1 MQLLLRTGFESPG
14 PAPDSILQHGS
25 HGQAGTH
32 LFIKQEVLMAVSPGD
47 AAQIYELAKY
57 RMAVFMH

>member
-32 LFIKQEVLMAVSPGD
+32 LFIKQEVLMAVSTFHREM
-47 AAQIYELAKY
+47 QH
-57 RMAVFMH
+57 RFMN